1 MAKTVC
7 AGGAGFRKRRAKI
20 INLFNVLI
28 LQVNKNKF
36 KIYMKKNI
44 KLIILLGLSLPILNH
59 SILSLAGDAGTALK
73 ADALRSEPFADAKS
87 VGTLAKNDAVDIVS
101 KKGAWLQVKSKKSTG
116 WVRLLSVKRG
126 AATQTNQVGGIAA
139 VASGRA
145 GTGKVVSTTGIR
157 GLSAEELKAAQFNES
172 EMKKL
177 ESYEATASDGK
188 QFASAG
194 GLNTTS
200 IAYLKGLK

>member
-1 MAKTVC
+1 M
-7 AGGAGFRKRRAKI
+7 KI
-20 INLFNVLI
+20 G
-28 LQVNKNKF
+28 
-36 KIYMKKNI
+36 MKQ
-44 KLIILLGLSLPILNH
+44 LLLLGLSIPVFGWAADL
-59 SILSLAGDAGTALK
+59 GTALK
-73 ADALRSEPFADAKS
+73 ADTLRAEPFADAKS
-87 VGTLAKNDAVDIVS
+87 VGNLTKNDAVDILN

-126 AATQTNQVGGIAA
+126 SATQTNQVGGIAA

-157 GLSAEELKAAQFNES
+157 GLSVEELKAAQFNEP

-177 ESYEATASDGK
+177 DSYETSSSEG
-188 QFASAG
+188 QRFANAG

-200 IAYLKGLK
+200 IAYVKGK